1 MAVGQNVLRKEGF
14 EKLTGAAR
22 YVDDI
27 TLEGMLFGK
36 TVRSRIPRGRVKT
49 INFDPDFDWSRV
61 VIADYRDIPGENYV
75 ALIENDQPLLA
86 ETEIRHCEEPI
97 LLIAAESKHE
107 AEIAARRINIEYE
120 ETLPLLTIEEAL
132 NCDEIIYGADNVF
145 KSFLIARGDLDEG
158 FRNADH
164 IITGEYRVPHQEQLY
179 IETQGMI
186 AIPGEDSLTVMGS
199 MQCPYYVHKAIKQ
212 LFNLSDERAIVIQT
226 TTGGGF
232 GGKEEYPSMIAAHA
246 ALLAWKSG
254 RPVKLIYD
262 RAEDMAATTKRHPSI
277 TRHRTAVSRD
287 GKLLGMEVELV
298 IDGGAYTT
306 LSPVVLSRGTIHA
319 AGPY

>member
-36 TVRSRIPRGRVKT
+36 TVRSRVPRGRVKT
-49 INFDPDFDWSRV
+49 INFDPDYDWSRV
-61 VIADYRDIPGENYV
+61 VIADYRDIPGENYE
-75 ALIENDQPLLA
+75 ALI
-86 ETEIRHCEEPI
+86 CG
-97 LLIAAESKHE
+97 
-107 AEIAARRINIEYE
+107 
-120 ETLPLLTIEEAL
+120 
-132 NCDEIIYGADNVF
+132 EIIYGSDNIF
-145 KSFLIARGDLDEG
+145 KSFLIARGDVDEG
-158 FRNADH
+158 FRQASRV
-164 IITGEYRVPHQEQLY
+164 ITGEYRVPHQEQLY

-212 LFNLSDERAIVIQT
+212 LFNLSDDRAIVIQT

-246 ALLAWKSG
+246 ALLAHK
-254 RPVKLIYD
+254 
-262 RAEDMAATTKRHPSI
+262 
-277 TRHRTAVSRD
+277 
-287 GKLLGMEVELV
+287 
-298 IDGGAYTT
+298 
-306 LSPVVLSRGTIHA
+306 
-319 AGPY
+319 